1 MAKAICDEHLKEFA
15 QTSWHDNDD
24 DGDDL
29 LINFQRRYLATILI
43 TAIFKE
49 F

>member
-15 QTSWHDNDD
+15 QTTRCDNDD
-24 DGDDL
+24 SGDDL
-29 LINFQRRYLATILI
+29 LIIFQGRYLATILI